1 MIFCLVTVEVNLINL
16 WSLIEGSSKTFQ
28 SLMDSKR
35 LGDVIVMSITD
46 LPTGEWKVGVDPLL
60 RIFKP
65 C

>member
-1 MIFCLVTVEVNLINL
+1 MRSV
-16 WSLIEGSSKTFQ
+16 IEDSSKTFQ
-28 SLMDSKR
+28 SLMDSRR

-46 LPTGEWKVGVDPLL
+46 LPTGEWNVGVDPLL